1 LSIALEI
8 VIPLD
13 SYLLI
18 LQLNDFNNVYR
29 AKTPSPQRKIFSY
42 ILQTWRALRLCAG
55 HLFPDSVIQNST
67 KNLNIFGQALSWIV
81 PPKLGPAIWLS
92 QPY

>member
-29 AKTPSPQRKIFSY
+29 AKTPSPQRKIFPIFSELGVLCGFARVISFP
-42 ILQTWRALRLCAG
+42 IL
-55 HLFPDSVIQNST
+55 
-67 KNLNIFGQALSWIV
+67 
-81 PPKLGPAIWLS
+81 
-92 QPY
+92 